1 MEIVF
6 NVNPLGMEGLGAT
19 LTSLIRNCSSD
30 KDLKLWFLCSELKKR
45 DKNNLRQLL
54 RDERFKG
61 SVEFIDFDAKQKFG
75 HLRSLH
81 GDWTT
86 YGRLLI
92 PDIVKSDVALY
103 LDSDLIINT
112 DILEL
117 NNFTTD
123 KILSAVYGSKVIS
136 SLENLFFIQK
146 LKWQPDTAYFN
157 AGVLLFNILAW
168 QANNIDERI
177 KEIAD
182 QYPNEI
188 ISHDQTL
195 LNAICKGDFAY
206 LPEKFNV
213 AWYPGEPQAINVD
226 KAIIHFVGSPKPWD
240 LFGKIIHMGY
250 NTWKIHNTP
259 FWESQYGSITAG
271 KLKRTW
277 KIRMSIL
284 RHLKKRLTS

>member
-30 KDLKLWFLCSELKKR
+30 KDLKLWFLCSELRER

-61 SVEFIDFDAKQKFG
+61 SIEFVDFNARQKFG

-81 GDWTT
+81 GDWTA

-92 PDIVKSDVALY
+92 PDIVKSDNALY

-117 NNFTTD
+117 KNFTTD
-123 KILSAVYGSKVIS
+123 KILSAVYGSEVIY
-136 SLENLFFIQK
+136 SLENFFFIQK

-157 AGVLLFNILAW
+157 SGVLLFNINAW
-168 QANNIDERI
+168 QANNINEKI

-195 LNAICKGDFAY
+195 LNAICKGDFAH

-213 AWYPGEPQAINVD
+213 AWHPGEPQAVNID
-226 KAIIHFVGSPKPWD
+226 KAITHFVGSPKPWD

-284 RHLKKRLTS
+284 RHLKKKLTL